1 MCQKLQIFL
10 KENKA
15 NFLIKYDS
23 VRENNKYT
31 VMLFDTVKKERISGG
46 DTNSIVETEQ
56 KIISDTNSNID
67 FNEINELF
75 SKIKNSVKANTGF
88 VVMISVNYSD
98 DYLDYTIYLDK
109 SEQISHNKFHSYK
122 EIKDFVRENYE

>member
-23 VRENNKYT
+23 VRDDNKYT

-56 KIISDTNSNID
+56 KIIKDTHSNVD

-75 SKIKNSVKANTGF
+75 SKIKNSVEVNTDF
-88 VVMISVNYSD
+88 VAMISINYSD

-122 EIKDFVRENYE
+122 EIKDFVRKNYE

>member
-23 VRENNKYT
+23 VREDNKYT
-31 VMLFDTVKKERISGG
+31 VMFFDTVKKERISGG
-46 DTNSIVETEQ
+46 DTNSIIETEQ
-56 KIISDTNSNID
+56 KIITDTNRNVK

-75 SKIKNSVKANTGF
+75 SKIKNSVKTNTDF
-88 VVMISVNYSD
+88 VVMISINYSD
-98 DYLDYTIYLDK
+98 DYLIYTIYLDESK
-109 SEQISHNKFHSYK
+109 KVSHNKFHSYK
-122 EIKDFVRENYE
+122 EMKDFVRENYE

>member
-31 VMLFDTVKKERISGG
+31 VMLFDTEKKERIAGG
-46 DTNSIVETEQ
+46 DTNSINETEQ
-56 KIISDTNSNID
+56 NILNDTRSDVD
-67 FNEINELF
+67 FDEINELF
-75 SKIKNSVKANTGF
+75 YKIQNSLKKDVDY
-88 VVMISVNYSD
+88 VLMLSMNYSEE
-98 DYLDYTIYLDK
+98 YLDYIIYVDE
-109 SEQISHNKFHSYK
+109 SGNISHNKFDSYK
-122 EIKDFVRENYE
+122 ELEDFVGESYG

>member
-23 VRENNKYT
+23 VREDNKYT
-31 VMLFDTVKKERISGG
+31 VMFFDTVKKERISGG
-46 DTNSIVETEQ
+46 DTNSIIETEQ
-56 KIISDTNSNID
+56 KIITDTNRNVK

-75 SKIKNSVKANTGF
+75 SKIKNSVKTNTDF
-88 VVMISVNYSD
+88 VVMISINYSD
-98 DYLDYTIYLDK
+98 DYLIYTIYLDK
-109 SEQISHNKFHSYK
+109 SKKVSHNKFHSYK
-122 EIKDFVRENYE
+122 EMKDFVRENYE

>member
-1 MCQKLQIFL
+1 MCQKLQTFL

-23 VRENNKYT
+23 IREDNQYT

-56 KIISDTNSNID
+56 KIIKDTNSDVD

-75 SKIKNSVKANTGF
+75 SKIKNSVKTNIDF
-88 VVMISVNYSD
+88 VVMISINYSD
-98 DYLDYTIYLDK
+98 SHLEYTIYLDR
-109 SEQISHNKFHSYK
+109 SGEIIHNKFHSYK
-122 EIKDFVRENYE
+122 KIKNFIRENYE

>member
-56 KIISDTNSNID
+56 KIIKDTNSNVD

-75 SKIKNSVKANTGF
+75 SKIKSSVEANTDF
-88 VVMISVNYSD
+88 VVMISVKYSD

-109 SEQISHNKFHSYK
+109 SERISHNKFHSYK